1 MMDKTQFDSAL
12 RRQVMSLPQLMR
24 DQYADLEP
32 KTRTV
37 LTTPEIFN
45 IQRIVLTGCGDS
57 YAALLAMKPAF
68 EKYAKIRTEVV
79 TAIDLSRDYDRR
91 NLGYAPQSPLVI
103 AVSNSGQ
110 VARIGEAVQRCR
122 KHGAFTLG
130 VTGHED
136 SVLGQSA
143 ERVLKL
149 DIPKFESAPGTRS
162 YMVCVMALYLLA
174 VRIGEVRGRYTMDEA
189 RARRKEIPALA
200 DALEAA
206 LPAMDDTAFTVAQ
219 TWKDMTSFDF
229 AGSAFEYAAAYFS
242 QAKIY
247 EAIGRPAMS
256 INTEEWLH
264 LNFFVNH
271 PEQIGTMIYAA
282 GDNKAD
288 SRTQETISYALQ
300 LQRPLCVVADGP
312 LPESAQGATV
322 FTVPKAKYVL
332 AEAMYQFAPICLIC
346 GYMMAML
353 GERSGRGCEGP
364 WAFSKGAAC
373 VRQSKIEFID

>member
-1 MMDKTQFDSAL
+1 MDKMQFDSAL

-37 LTTPEIFN
+37 LSTPEIFN

-57 YAALLAMKPAF
+57 YAALMAVKPAF

-79 TAIDLSRDYDRR
+79 TAIDLARDYDKK

-110 VARIGEAVQRCR
+110 VARMGEAIQRVS
-122 KHGAFTLG
+122 KHGAFTLA
-130 VTGHED
+130 VTGHEE

-143 ERVLKL
+143 ERILKL

-174 VRIGEVRGRYTMDEA
+174 IRIGEVRGRYTMDVA
-189 RARRKEIPALA
+189 SARRKELKALA
-200 DALEAA
+200 DSLEQA
-206 LPAMDDTAFTVAQ
+206 LPAMDDTAFEVACQ
-219 TWKDMTSFDF
+219 WKDMKAFDF
-229 AGSAFEYAAAYFS
+229 AGSGFEYAAAWFAK
-242 QAKIY
+242 AKIY
-247 EAIGRPAMS
+247 EAIGGYAMS

-264 LNFFVNH
+264 LNFFMKD
-271 PEQIGTMIYAA
+271 PDQIGTMIFAA
-282 GDNKAD
+282 SDNKAD
-288 SRTQETISYALQ
+288 SRTSETINYAAQ
-300 LQRPLCVVADGP
+300 LGRPLSVVTDTERTDI
-312 LPESAQGATV
+312 PEGVKV
-322 FTVPKAKYVL
+322 FMIPKAQNML
-332 AEAMYQFAPICLIC
+332 AEAVYQFAPICLIS
-346 GYMMAML
+346 GYLMAML
-353 GERSGRGCEGP
+353 GERAGRGCEGP
-364 WAFSKGAAC
+364 WIIAKGAAC